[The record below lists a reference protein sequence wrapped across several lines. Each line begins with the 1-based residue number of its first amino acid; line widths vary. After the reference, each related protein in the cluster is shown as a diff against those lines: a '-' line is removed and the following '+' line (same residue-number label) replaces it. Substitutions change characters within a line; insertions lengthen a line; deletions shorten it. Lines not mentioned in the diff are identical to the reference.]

1 MIPGS
6 GNGTW
11 DSRGSGMSMDAAS
24 PRVSDATS
32 LAFIGSTGK
41 KLQSDLDDVGEREED
56 ENDDGAGQFF
66 QGFRKSAMTGDL
78 FGGSFMDTLFV
89 EVIATCLSHHP

>member
-1 MIPGS
+1 
-6 GNGTW
+6 
-11 DSRGSGMSMDAAS
+11 MSANAAS

-32 LAFIGSTGK
+32 LSFIGPTGK
-41 KLQSDLDDVGEREED
+41 KLHSDLDDVGERKED
-56 ENDDGAGQFF
+56 ENDGDAGQFF
-66 QGFRKSAMTGDL
+66 HGFRKSAMTGDL